1 MIFLLIFLSLVFLY
15 GKISKRKVEIVAP
28 TVFFFIMM
36 VLYFSGLIFSN
47 FIYGNMLIIL
57 LSIGASVY
65 LIYNMLKAKMNWI
78 SILKEFQILIVLYIL
93 MALLLIGFKSKIW
106 DDFSH
111 WILTVKNMFLF
122 NELSNNENSTIF
134 FKTYPPA
141 TAIIQYFYNFVENIL
156 FKNINLEY
164 NSQFVTN
171 YFISIVLLAITNMT
185 QLNNKTKR
193 ILYPILFLI
202 PAIFNSEIYLSLYVD
217 AILAIMGVYLL
228 AYYEYAKVQK
238 IDKKFV
244 FIDVLLATL
253 FLVLIKS
260 TGSAIIVFCLI
271 YIFLDLVLMKNYKFN
286 LQIITSILI
295 SFFIGKKSWGHYI
308 HKTNA
313 DIIWKTEKI
322 TFGNILN
329 ILNGKGLDYQY
340 QTINNFFKSLARTQ
354 IGFFP
359 YIIFLILT
367 IGILTFIYLKKKDNK
382 NLKILIFNIL
392 IIIIY
397 PISLLIMYIFIF
409 SPEEAV
415 NLASFNR
422 YLSTIII
429 FLIILYIILLANNE
443 KILKYRKILIVLFL
457 LLFFLNNRL
466 TKLTIK
472 KIKYIKKV
480 KKERQ
485 EIKSIP
491 EEIKKNYNNKIYFVS
506 NMNKD
511 EGYYYW
517 IFKYEATPLKI
528 QDFYYTD
535 NENLFE
541 TLKNYDYLYVKDFDE
556 NFSKKYSGI
565 FKEGLEANSFYKIE
579 KENNEVKLTKIE
591 SGS

>member
-36 VLYFSGLIFSN
+36 VLYFNGLIFSN

-65 LIYNMLKAKMNWI
+65 LIYNMFKAKMNWI

-164 NSQFVTN
+164 NSQFITN

-185 QLNNKTKR
+185 QLNSKTKR

-228 AYYEYAKVQK
+228 AYYEYAKIQK

-244 FIDVLLATL
+244 FIDVSLATL

-271 YIFLDLVLMKNYKFN
+271 YIILDLILIKNYKFN

-295 SFFIGKKSWGHYI
+295 SFFIGKKSWGYYI

-313 DIIWKTEKI
+313 NIIWKTEKI

-329 ILNGKGLDYQY
+329 ILSGKGLDYQY
-340 QTINNFFKSLARTQ
+340 QTINNFLKSLVKTK

-409 SPEEAV
+409 S
-415 NLASFNR
+415 
-422 YLSTIII
+422 
-429 FLIILYIILLANNE
+429 
-443 KILKYRKILIVLFL
+443 
-457 LLFFLNNRL
+457 
-466 TKLTIK
+466 
-472 KIKYIKKV
+472 
-480 KKERQ
+480 
-485 EIKSIP
+485 
-491 EEIKKNYNNKIYFVS
+491 
-506 NMNKD
+506 
-511 EGYYYW
+511 
-517 IFKYEATPLKI
+517 
-528 QDFYYTD
+528 
-535 NENLFE
+535 
-541 TLKNYDYLYVKDFDE
+541 
-556 NFSKKYSGI
+556 
-565 FKEGLEANSFYKIE
+565 LE
-579 KENNEVKLTKIE
+579 
-591 SGS
+591 

>member
-65 LIYNMLKAKMNWI
+65 LVYNMFKAKMNWL

-271 YIFLDLVLMKNYKFN
+271 YIFLNLVLMKNYKFN

-322 TFGNILN
+322 TFGIILN
-329 ILNGKGLDYQY
+329 ILNLFYQ
-340 QTINNFFKSLARTQ
+340 KD
-354 IGFFP
+354 IG
-359 YIIFLILT
+359 
-367 IGILTFIYLKKKDNK
+367 TFIFTLGFS
-382 NLKILIFNIL
+382 IL
-392 IIIIY
+392 
-397 PISLLIMYIFIF
+397 
-409 SPEEAV
+409 
-415 NLASFNR
+415 
-422 YLSTIII
+422 
-429 FLIILYIILLANNE
+429 
-443 KILKYRKILIVLFL
+443 
-457 LLFFLNNRL
+457 
-466 TKLTIK
+466 
-472 KIKYIKKV
+472 
-480 KKERQ
+480 
-485 EIKSIP
+485 
-491 EEIKKNYNNKIYFVS
+491 
-506 NMNKD
+506 
-511 EGYYYW
+511 
-517 IFKYEATPLKI
+517 
-528 QDFYYTD
+528 
-535 NENLFE
+535 
-541 TLKNYDYLYVKDFDE
+541 
-556 NFSKKYSGI
+556 
-565 FKEGLEANSFYKIE
+565 
-579 KENNEVKLTKIE
+579 
-591 SGS
+591 